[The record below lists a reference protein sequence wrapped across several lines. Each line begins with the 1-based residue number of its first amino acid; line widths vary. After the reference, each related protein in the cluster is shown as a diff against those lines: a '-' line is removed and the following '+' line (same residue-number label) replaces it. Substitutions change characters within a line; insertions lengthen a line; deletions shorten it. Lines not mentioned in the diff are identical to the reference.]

1 MAISA
6 TSVSPKDFQLGIL
19 AETTA
24 GTANVSS
31 MNLINID
38 SIELPSLNPT
48 QVTDVRHGTGR
59 TLKQV
64 DTFTTNK
71 VTVKEISFSGIADS
85 TILPILLEN
94 ITQDASGVGASGD
107 DLYEVNNNY
116 EPSAINIGTTTATD
130 NTMTFTIAIDNAV
143 SDSYSMIFT
152 GCVLTSLTINGD
164 IGEESGRVKFSGTF
178 KTGMV
183 PNLSPE
189 VADKPSYASGATAS
203 FNNNYFVTDF
213 DTTKVAGVA
222 DCVLKSFSLTIE
234 NDAQF
239 MGFDSSGN
247 YQVIQRALPEIIAT
261 CDSVVKY
268 DGNTQALIEAFEIQS
283 IGDASGHVDIDLQ
296 ASSGT
301 NKIGVDINNT
311 ILTDVSF
318 SEEEAM
324 FLSISQKAMAD
335 ATGTNKFFS
344 IKATNTTA

>member
-6 TSVSPKDFQLGIL
+6 TSVSPKDFQLGIIKE
-19 AETTA
+19 ATA
-24 GTANVSS
+24 GTAVVSS

-38 SIELPSLNPT
+38 SLELPALNPL

-64 DTFTTNK
+64 DTFTSNK
-71 VTVKEISFSGIADS
+71 LTVKEISFSGIADS

-94 ITQDASGVGASGD
+94 ITQDASGVGSSGD
-107 DLYEVNNNY
+107 DLYEVANNY
-116 EPSAINIGTTTATD
+116 EPSAIDVATTTASD
-130 NTMTFTIAIDNAV
+130 NTMTFTIAVDNAV
-143 SDSYSMIFT
+143 NSSYSMVFK
-152 GCVLTSLTINGD
+152 GCVLTSLTISGD
-164 IGEESGRVKFSGTF
+164 IGEESGRVKVSGTF
-178 KTGMV
+178 KSGLV
-183 PNLSPE
+183 PDLSPSS
-189 VADKPSYASGATAS
+189 APTFGSTAH

-247 YQVIQRALPEIIAT
+247 YQVIQRALPEVIAT

-268 DGNTQALIEAFEIQS
+268 DGKTQALIESFEVQS
-283 IGDASGHVDIDLQ
+283 FGDDSGHVDIDLQ

-301 NKIGVDINNT
+301 NKIGIDIDHT

-324 FLSISQKAMAD
+324 FLSISQKAIAD
-335 ATGTNKFFS
+335 ATGANKFFS

>member
-1 MAISA
+1 MAISS
-6 TSVSPKDFQLGIL
+6 TSVSPKDFQLGIIKE
-19 AETTA
+19 ATA
-24 GTANVSS
+24 GTAVVSS

-38 SIELPSLNPT
+38 SLELPALNPL

-71 VTVKEISFSGIADS
+71 LTVKEISFSGIADS

-94 ITQDASGVGASGD
+94 ITQDSSGVGSSGD
-107 DLYEVNNNY
+107 DLYEVLNNY
-116 EPSAINIGTTTATD
+116 EPSAIDIGTTTDSD
-130 NTMTFTIAIDNAV
+130 NSMTFTVAVDNAV
-143 SDSYSMIFT
+143 NSSYSMVFK

-164 IGEESGRVKFSGTF
+164 IGEESGRVKMSGTF

-183 PNLSPE
+183 PDLSPSS
-189 VADKPSYASGATAS
+189 APTFGSTAH

-222 DCVLKSFSLTIE
+222 DCVLKSFSLTLE

-247 YQVIQRALPEIIAT
+247 YQVIQRALPEVIAT

-268 DGNTQALIEAFEIQS
+268 DGNTQALIESFEGQS
-283 IGDASGHVDIDLQ
+283 FGDDTGHVDIDLQ
-296 ASSGT
+296 MSSGT
-301 NKIGVDINNT
+301 NKIGIDIDHT
-311 ILTDVSF
+311 LMTDVSF

-324 FLSISQKAMAD
+324 FLSISQKAIAD
-335 ATGTNKFFS
+335 ATATNKFFS

>member
-6 TSVSPKDFQLGIL
+6 TSVSPKDFQLGIIKE
-19 AETTA
+19 ATA
-24 GTANVSS
+24 GTAVVSS

-38 SIELPSLNPT
+38 SLELPALNPL

-64 DTFTTNK
+64 DTFASNK

-94 ITQDASGVGASGD
+94 ITQDSSGVGSSGD
-107 DLYEVNNNY
+107 DLYEVLNNY
-116 EPSAINIGTTTATD
+116 EPSAIDIGTTTDSD
-130 NTMTFTIAIDNAV
+130 NSMTFTVAVDNAV
-143 SDSYSMIFT
+143 NSSYSMVFK

-164 IGEESGRVKFSGTF
+164 IGEESGRVKMSGTF

-183 PNLSPE
+183 PDLSPSS
-189 VADKPSYASGATAS
+189 APTFGSTAH

-222 DCVLKSFSLTIE
+222 DCVLKSFSLTLE

-247 YQVIQRALPEIIAT
+247 YQVIQRALPEVIAT

-268 DGNTQALIEAFEIQS
+268 DGNTQALIESFEGQS
-283 IGDASGHVDIDLQ
+283 FGDDTGHVDIDLQ
-296 ASSGT
+296 MSSGT
-301 NKIGVDINNT
+301 NKIGIDIDHT
-311 ILTDVSF
+311 LMTDVSF

-324 FLSISQKAMAD
+324 FLSISQKAIAD
-335 ATGTNKFFS
+335 ATATNKFFS

>member
-1 MAISA
+1 MAISS
-6 TSVSPKDFQLGIL
+6 TSVSPKDFQLGIIKE
-19 AETTA
+19 ATA
-24 GTANVSS
+24 GTAVVSS

-38 SIELPSLNPT
+38 SLELPALNPL

-64 DTFTTNK
+64 DTFASNK

-94 ITQDASGVGASGD
+94 ITQDSSGVGSSGD
-107 DLYEVNNNY
+107 DLYEVLNNY
-116 EPSAINIGTTTATD
+116 EPSAIDIGTTTDSD
-130 NTMTFTIAIDNAV
+130 NSMTFTVAVDNAV
-143 SDSYSMIFT
+143 NSSYSMVFK

-164 IGEESGRVKFSGTF
+164 IGEESGRVKMSGTF

-183 PNLSPE
+183 PDLSPSS
-189 VADKPSYASGATAS
+189 APTFGSTAH

-222 DCVLKSFSLTIE
+222 DCVLKSFSLTLE

-247 YQVIQRALPEIIAT
+247 YQVIQRALPEVIAT

-268 DGNTQALIEAFEIQS
+268 DGNTQALIESFEGQS
-283 IGDASGHVDIDLQ
+283 FGDDSGHVDIDLQ
-296 ASSGT
+296 MSSGT
-301 NKIGVDINNT
+301 NKIGIDIDHT
-311 ILTDVSF
+311 LMTDVSF

-324 FLSISQKAMAD
+324 FLSISQKAIAD
-335 ATGTNKFFS
+335 ATATNKFFS

>member
-6 TSVSPKDFQLGIL
+6 TSVSPKDFQLGIIKE
-19 AETTA
+19 ATA
-24 GTANVSS
+24 GTAIVSS

-38 SIELPSLNPT
+38 SLELPALNPL

-64 DTFTTNK
+64 DTFTSNK
-71 VTVKEISFSGIADS
+71 LTVKEISFSGIADS

-94 ITQDASGVGASGD
+94 ITQDASGVGSSGD
-107 DLYEVNNNY
+107 DLYEVANNY
-116 EPSAINIGTTTATD
+116 EPSAIDVATTTASD
-130 NTMTFTIAIDNAV
+130 NTMTFTIAVDNAV
-143 SDSYSMIFT
+143 NSSYSMVFK
-152 GCVLTSLTINGD
+152 GCVLTSLTISGD
-164 IGEESGRVKFSGTF
+164 IGEESGRVKVSGTF
-178 KTGMV
+178 KSGLV
-183 PNLSPE
+183 PDLSPSS
-189 VADKPSYASGATAS
+189 APTFGSTAH

-247 YQVIQRALPEIIAT
+247 YQVIQRALPEVIAT

-268 DGNTQALIEAFEIQS
+268 DGNTQALIESFEGQS
-283 IGDASGHVDIDLQ
+283 FGDDSGHVDIDLQ

-301 NKIGVDINNT
+301 NKIGIDIDHT

-324 FLSISQKAMAD
+324 FLSISQKAIAD
-335 ATGTNKFFS
+335 ATGANKFFS
-344 IKATNTTA
+344 IKATNTAA

>member
-1 MAISA
+1 MP
-6 TSVSPKDFQLGIL
+6 SVSPKDFQLGIIKE
-19 AETTA
+19 ATA
-24 GTANVSS
+24 GTAIVSS

-38 SIELPSLNPT
+38 SLELPALNPL

-64 DTFTTNK
+64 DTFTSNK
-71 VTVKEISFSGIADS
+71 LTVKEISFSGIADS

-94 ITQDASGVGASGD
+94 ITQDASGVGSSGD
-107 DLYEVNNNY
+107 DLYEVANNY
-116 EPSAINIGTTTATD
+116 EPSAIDVATTTASD
-130 NTMTFTIAIDNAV
+130 NTMTFTIAVDNAV
-143 SDSYSMIFT
+143 NSSYSMVFK
-152 GCVLTSLTINGD
+152 GCVLTSLTISGD
-164 IGEESGRVKFSGTF
+164 IGEESGRVKVSGTF
-178 KTGMV
+178 KSGLV
-183 PNLSPE
+183 PDLSPSS
-189 VADKPSYASGATAS
+189 APTFGSTAH

-247 YQVIQRALPEIIAT
+247 YQVIQRALPEVIAT

-268 DGNTQALIEAFEIQS
+268 DGNTQALIESFEGQS
-283 IGDASGHVDIDLQ
+283 FGDDSGHVDIDLQ

-301 NKIGVDINNT
+301 NKIGIDIDHT

-324 FLSISQKAMAD
+324 FLSISQKAIAD
-335 ATGTNKFFS
+335 ATGANKFFS
-344 IKATNTTA
+344 IKATNTAA

>member
-6 TSVSPKDFQLGIL
+6 TSVSPKDFQLGII

-24 GTANVSS
+24 GTAIVSS

-38 SIELPSLNPT
+38 SLELPALNPL

-64 DTFTTNK
+64 DTFASNK

-94 ITQDASGVGASGD
+94 ITQDSSGVGASGD
-107 DLYEVNNNY
+107 DLYEVLNNY
-116 EPSAINIGTTTATD
+116 EPSAIDIGTTTDSD
-130 NTMTFTIAIDNAV
+130 NSMTFTVAVDNAV
-143 SDSYSMIFT
+143 NSSYSMVFK

-164 IGEESGRVKFSGTF
+164 IGEESGRVKMSGTF

-183 PNLSPE
+183 PDLSPSS
-189 VADKPSYASGATAS
+189 APTFGSTAH

-247 YQVIQRALPEIIAT
+247 YQVIQRALPEVIAT

-268 DGNTQALIEAFEIQS
+268 DGNTQALIESFEGQS
-283 IGDASGHVDIDLQ
+283 FGDDSGHVDIDLQ
-296 ASSGT
+296 MSSGT
-301 NKIGVDINNT
+301 NKIGIDIDHT
-311 ILTDVSF
+311 MMTDVSF

-324 FLSISQKAMAD
+324 FLSVSQKAIAD
-335 ATGTNKFFS
+335 ATATNKFFS

>member
-1 MAISA
+1 MAISS
-6 TSVSPKDFQLGIL
+6 TSVSPKDFQLGIIKE
-19 AETTA
+19 ATA
-24 GTANVSS
+24 GTAVTSS

-38 SIELPSLNPT
+38 SLELPALNPL

-64 DTFTTNK
+64 DTFTSNK

-94 ITQDASGVGASGD
+94 ITQDSTGVGAASD
-107 DLYEVNNNY
+107 DLYEVENQY
-116 EPSAINIGTTTATD
+116 EPAAIEIGTTTDTD
-130 NTMTFTIAIDNAV
+130 NSMTFTVAVDNAV
-143 SDSYSMIFT
+143 DGDYSMVFK

-164 IGEESGRVKFSGTF
+164 IGEESGRVKMSGTF

-183 PNLSPE
+183 PDLSPDTPPTF
-189 VADKPSYASGATAS
+189 AGTAH

-268 DGNTQALIEAFEIQS
+268 DDNTKGLIESFETQS
-283 IGDASGHVDIDLQ
+283 FDDATGHVDIDLQ

-301 NKIGVDINNT
+301 NKIGIDINNT
-311 ILTDVSF
+311 IMTDVSF

-324 FLSISQKAMAD
+324 FLSVSQKAIAD
-335 ATGTNKFFS
+335 ATGANKFFS

>member
-6 TSVSPKDFQLGIL
+6 TSVSPKDFQLGIIKE
-19 AETTA
+19 ATA
-24 GTANVSS
+24 GTAVTSS

-38 SIELPSLNPT
+38 SLELPALNPL

-64 DTFTTNK
+64 DTFTSNK

-85 TILPILLEN
+85 TILPLLLEN

-107 DLYEVNNNY
+107 DLYEVANNY
-116 EPSAINIGTTTATD
+116 EPSAIDIGTTTATD

-143 SDSYSMIFT
+143 SSSYSMVFA

-164 IGEESGRVKFSGTF
+164 IGEESGRVKVSGTF
-178 KTGMV
+178 KTGLV
-183 PNLSPE
+183 PDLSP
-189 VADKPSYASGATAS
+189 ASAPTFGSTAH

-222 DCVLKSFSLTIE
+222 DCVLKSFSLTLE

-239 MGFDSSGN
+239 MGFDSTGN

-268 DGNTQALIEAFEIQS
+268 DGNTQALIESFEAQS
-283 IGDASGHVDIDLQ
+283 IGDASGTVDVDLQ

-301 NKIGVDINNT
+301 NTVGIDINNT

-324 FLSISQKAMAD
+324 FLSISQKAVAD
-335 ATGTNKFFS
+335 ATGANKFFS

>member
-6 TSVSPKDFQLGIL
+6 TSVSPKDFQLGIIKE
-19 AETTA
+19 ATA
-24 GTANVSS
+24 GTAVVSS

-38 SIELPSLNPT
+38 SLELPALNPL

-64 DTFTTNK
+64 DTFASNK

-94 ITQDASGVGASGD
+94 ITQDSSGVGSSGD
-107 DLYEVNNNY
+107 DLYEVLNNY
-116 EPSAINIGTTTATD
+116 EPSAIDIGTTTDSD
-130 NTMTFTIAIDNAV
+130 NSMTFTVAVDNAV
-143 SDSYSMIFT
+143 NSSYSMVFK

-164 IGEESGRVKFSGTF
+164 IGEESGRVKMSGTF

-183 PNLSPE
+183 PDLSPSS
-189 VADKPSYASGATAS
+189 APTFGSTAH

-247 YQVIQRALPEIIAT
+247 YQVIQRALPEVIAT

-268 DGNTQALIEAFEIQS
+268 DGNTQALIESFEGQS
-283 IGDASGHVDIDLQ
+283 FGDDTGHVDIDLQ
-296 ASSGT
+296 MSSGT
-301 NKIGVDINNT
+301 NKIGIDIDHT
-311 ILTDVSF
+311 LMTDVSF

-324 FLSISQKAMAD
+324 FLSISQKAIAD
-335 ATGTNKFFS
+335 ATATNKFFS